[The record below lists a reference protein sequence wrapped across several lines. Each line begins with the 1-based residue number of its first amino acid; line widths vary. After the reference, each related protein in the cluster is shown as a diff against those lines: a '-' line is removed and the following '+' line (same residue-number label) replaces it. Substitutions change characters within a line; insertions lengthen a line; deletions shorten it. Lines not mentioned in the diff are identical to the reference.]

1 MKVGVTGASG
11 FIGRHLVKALSDS
24 EHEVFK
30 FVRRDPKNDNE
41 IPPTIVIS
49 KIEMTISTPGIL
61 KGK

>member
-30 FVRRDPKNDNE
+30 FVRRDPKNMFRHNE
-41 IPPTIVIS
+41 NFKYFYI
-49 KIEMTISTPGIL
+49 IL
-61 KGK
+61 FYNLTF